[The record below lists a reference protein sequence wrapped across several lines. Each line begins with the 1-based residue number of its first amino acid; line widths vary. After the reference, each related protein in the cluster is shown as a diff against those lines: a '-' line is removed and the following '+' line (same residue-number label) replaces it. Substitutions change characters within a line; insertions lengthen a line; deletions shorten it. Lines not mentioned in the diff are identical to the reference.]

1 MKPQTKRRLGFV
13 AGFSAYFVAVWYLW
27 YTPVIYPLKI
37 FVVLLHETSH
47 ALALLATGGEVHRIT
62 LDPAQGGLT
71 VGAGGSA
78 FIALSSGY
86 LGSLVLGSLLVLG
99 AQSRRIASRVLLMIV
114 GALVLLLTVVYVRNV
129 FGLTFGLLFGSGLLW
144 GGRRLAENWSTS
156 LLMALGLTS
165 VGYAI
170 LDIKSDI
177 IDRPELQS
185 DARMLAEMT
194 GIPTVVWG
202 VLWIGLALAAAV
214 WLVRRA
220 YRNA

>member
-1 MKPQTKRRLGFV
+1 
-13 AGFSAYFVAVWYLW
+13 
-27 YTPVIYPLKI
+27 
-37 FVVLLHETSH
+37 
-47 ALALLATGGEVHRIT
+47 
-62 LDPAQGGLT
+62 
-71 VGAGGSA
+71 
-78 FIALSSGY
+78 
-86 LGSLVLGSLLVLG
+86 
-99 AQSRRIASRVLLMIV
+99 
-114 GALVLLLTVVYVRNV
+114 
-129 FGLTFGLLFGSGLLW
+129 
-144 GGRRLAENWSTS
+144 
-156 LLMALGLTS
+156 MALGLTS

-202 VLWIGLALAAAV
+202 VLWIGLALLAAV